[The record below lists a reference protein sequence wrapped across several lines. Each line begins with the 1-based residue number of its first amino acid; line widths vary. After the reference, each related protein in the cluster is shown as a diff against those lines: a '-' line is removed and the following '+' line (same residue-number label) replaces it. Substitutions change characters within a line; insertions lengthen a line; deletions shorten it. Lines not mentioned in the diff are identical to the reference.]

1 MKLYL
6 SSSLLLF
13 LIFFQIYPPK
23 EHSDSILHRQH
34 SARTKQGENRRLIV
48 NIKTD
53 KSVYRVADTLF
64 LETAIENAGKEKVGL
79 YGDLSWGMSSSLSLW
94 IRDSKGKDV
103 EPSFLDDELTP
114 PPTSRDQ
121 FFYLQPGHFFGVR
134 RNDSIPS
141 LNIAKPGKYTLMV
154 HYHSPIPKD
163 FSFGMDIWS
172 REDESVESS
181 PIVIE
186 IR

>member
-1 MKLYL
+1 MKFYS

-13 LIFFQIYPPK
+13 LIFCQFYPPK
-23 EHSDSILHRQH
+23 GNSDTILHRQH
-34 SARTKQGENRRLIV
+34 SARTKQGETRRLIV
-48 NIKTD
+48 SIKTD
-53 KSVYRVADTLF
+53 KSVYGVADSLL
-64 LETAIENAGKEKVGL
+64 LETAIENVGKEKIAL

-103 EPSFLDDELTP
+103 ESTFLDDELTP

-134 RNDSIPS
+134 RNDAISS
-141 LNIAKPGKYTLMV
+141 LNIAKPGKYTLTV
-154 HYHSPIPKD
+154 EYHSPIPRD
-163 FSFGMDIWS
+163 FAFGMDIWS
-172 REDESVESS
+172 REDESVES
-181 PIVIE
+181 PPVAIE